1 MKEGWVVK
9 PLGEVLT
16 LEYGR
21 PLDAKLRV
29 KDGAYS
35 VFGANGEISR
45 SNSYYHVKPS
55 IVVGRKGSVG
65 ALKLTDSRFWPL
77 DVTYFVVFDADKYDL
92 RFLFFLLEILK
103 LPKLAKGVKPGLNRN
118 DVYAINA
125 GFPSLT
131 EQQRIVAKL
140 DEAFEA
146 IASAKAKA
154 EQNLLNAR
162 ALFDSYLD
170 GVFSNRGEGW
180 VERRL
185 VDLTTKIGSGATP
198 LGGQDSYKA
207 DGISLI
213 RSLNVHDGGFRYEK
227 LAFIGEEQ
235 AKGLANVTIEQNDV
249 LLNITGASVARCCV
263 VPIDV
268 LPARVNQHVSII
280 RAKSNLISCEFLH
293 YALTSRSHKKKLLKI
308 GDEGGSTRQAITKA
322 QLQEY
327 SLSYPA
333 ELSAQKEINDRVN
346 LIREQTQALE
356 AIYLQKINVL
366 DELKQSLLHQAF
378 SGEL

>member
-1 MKEGWVVK
+1 
-9 PLGEVLT
+9 VL
-16 LEYGR
+16 
-21 PLDAKLRV
+21 
-29 KDGAYS
+29 
-35 VFGANGEISR
+35 ANNFQLCYPIS
-45 SNSYYHVKPS
+45 
-55 IVVGRKGSVG
+55 
-65 ALKLTDSRFWPL
+65 
-77 DVTYFVVFDADKYDL
+77 
-92 RFLFFLLEILK
+92 IL
-103 LPKLAKGVKPGLNRN
+103 
-118 DVYAINA
+118 
-125 GFPSLT
+125 

-140 DEAFEA
+140 DKAFEA
-146 IASAKAKA
+146 IASVKEQA

-170 GVFSNRGEGW
+170 DVFSKRGEGW
-180 VERRL
+180 IERKL
-185 VDLTTKIGSGATP
+185 VDLTAKIGSGATP

-207 DGISLI
+207 DGTSLI

-227 LAFIGEEQ
+227 LAFIDEEQ
-235 AKGLANVTIEQNDV
+235 ANGLANVTIEQNDV

-280 RAKSNLISCEFLH
+280 RAKPNLISYEFLY

-327 SLSYPA
+327 DLSYPA
-333 ELSAQKEINDRVN
+333 ELSAQKEINERVK

-356 AIYLQKINVL
+356 AIYEQKINAL
-366 DELKQSLLHQAF
+366 AELKQSLLHQAF